1 MPRAG
6 SLSLVERRS
15 RNASSRPYLHDVA
28 VNDDE
33 KKKEEKEK
41 LVVAVVVVVVVVAVK
56 VEAMID
62 RRRGGRR

>member
-41 LVVAVVVVVVVVAVK
+41 LVVAAVVVVVVAVK